1 MVNAKVLLRLCW
13 AVALVAGTSASVTLT
28 EENFVSETRA
38 TDTAVLFFAPWC
50 GHCQRLLPTWKTIAA
65 KVQGKAKVTSF
76 SPLPDQVVPFRSDA
90 ALSSF

>member
-1 MVNAKVLLRLCW
+1 MQHCKVFL
-13 AVALVAGTSASVTLT
+13 AVALVVGCVASKSVTLT
-28 EENFVSETRA
+28 EETFASETRA